1 MTEPQF
7 EWDLLYI
14 FLSQERAVPYAVIV
28 FANIIIQIINVS
40 NGVVC
45 SRTFSLPWKSTCTQ
59 LTVNSHPTGK
69 RKFILHN
76 WEAKYLLL
84 FLQLCNIILY
94 KQ

>member
-45 SRTFSLPWKSTCTQ
+45 SRTFSLP
-59 LTVNSHPTGK
+59 
-69 RKFILHN
+69 
-76 WEAKYLLL
+76 
-84 FLQLCNIILY
+84 
-94 KQ
+94 